1 MDHIRTHT
9 KEKPFKCPFKGCEK
23 TFAEKGNM
31 KIHYMRHL
39 KKNQKNN
46 LCDINNNNFNNIEEK
61 NTMDNTEIKNEDD
74 SFNYN
79 NNSTSEWDEM
89 IKNINPE
96 NITFDNSDKNENEDK
111 IENYDKI
118 DNYDFICSMSSINEE
133 LNSSL
138 DT

>member
-1 MDHIRTHT
+1 MDHIRIHT
-9 KEKPFKCPFKGCEK
+9 KEKPFKCPFNGCEK
-23 TFAEKGNM
+23 KFAEKGNM

-39 KKNQKNN
+39 KKNQKNI
-46 LCDINNNNFNNIEEK
+46 LCDINSNNNNDEK
-61 NTMDNTEIKNEDD
+61 NTIDTIELKNIDD
-74 SFNYN
+74 SLNYN

-111 IENYDKI
+111 IENYDL
-118 DNYDFICSMSSINEE
+118 ICSLSSINEE
-133 LNSSL
+133 INSSL

>member
-46 LCDINNNNFNNIEEK
+46 LYDINNNNFNNIEEK

-96 NITFDNSDKNENEDK
+96 NITFDNSEKNENEDK

>member
-23 TFAEKGNM
+23 KFAEKGNM

-111 IENYDKI
+111 IENYDLV
-118 DNYDFICSMSSINEE
+118 CSLSSINEE
-133 LNSSL
+133 INSSL

>member
-39 KKNQKNN
+39 KKNQKSN
-46 LCDINNNNFNNIEEK
+46 LCDINCNNYNNIEEK
-61 NTMDNTEIKNEDD
+61 NTMDGTEIKNEDD

-96 NITFDNSDKNENEDK
+96 NITFDNSEKNENEDK

>member
-39 KKNQKNN
+39 KKNQKSN
-46 LCDINNNNFNNIEEK
+46 LCDINCNNYNNIEEK

-96 NITFDNSDKNENEDK
+96 NITFDNSEKNENEDK
-111 IENYDKI
+111 IENYDL
-118 DNYDFICSMSSINEE
+118 ICSLSSINEE
-133 LNSSL
+133 INSSL

>member
-1 MDHIRTHT
+1 MGESNGIFNLNL
-9 KEKPFKCPFKGCEK
+9 FKISLNED
-23 TFAEKGNM
+23 
-31 KIHYMRHL
+31 KIS
-39 KKNQKNN
+39 KVIWKNIDILDKNN
-46 LCDINNNNFNNIEEK
+46 DNSRITKITMKCVDYMGLEKKENIEI

-96 NITFDNSDKNENEDK
+96 NITFDNTDKNENEDK
-111 IENYDKI
+111 IENYDL
-118 DNYDFICSMSSINEE
+118 ICSLSSINEE
-133 LNSSL
+133 INSSL

>member
-39 KKNQKNN
+39 KKNQKSN
-46 LCDINNNNFNNIEEK
+46 LCDINCNNYNNIEEK

-96 NITFDNSDKNENEDK
+96 NITFDNSEKNENEDK

>member
-39 KKNQKNN
+39 KKNQKSN
-46 LCDINNNNFNNIEEK
+46 LCDINCNNYNNIEEK
-61 NTMDNTEIKNEDD
+61 NTMDNTEIK
-74 SFNYN
+74 
-79 NNSTSEWDEM
+79 
-89 IKNINPE
+89 
-96 NITFDNSDKNENEDK
+96 NEDK